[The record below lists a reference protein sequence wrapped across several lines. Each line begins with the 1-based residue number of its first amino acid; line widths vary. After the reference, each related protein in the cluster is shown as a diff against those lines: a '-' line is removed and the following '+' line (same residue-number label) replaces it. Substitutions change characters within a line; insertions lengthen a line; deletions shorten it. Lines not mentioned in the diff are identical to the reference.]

1 MVSLEPTINSME
13 GTLGLYPSKLIPEML
28 WNDGEK
34 VDEDVTLNYYNDMID
49 LMCETVG
56 LYTRKKEEC
65 VLSRLLKMYDNFEDF
80 YELSIQDQ
88 NTFYLFPMIGYII
101 VQMMD
106 RLSDPN
112 FGTKMM
118 PSSIEKI

>member
-1 MVSLEPTINSME
+1 
-13 GTLGLYPSKLIPEML
+13 ML

-56 LYTRKKEEC
+56 LYTRKKEEY